1 MIETIINK
9 NNLED
14 NKYKH
19 VGNFA
24 DLEIHAKDNHRLLLE
39 RVQSIDGFY
48 KIYGNFL
55 TNKEKS
61 LRVNKLYVGLQLDLF
76 YNMSPFNNTKEV
88 KDYIIGLNTLL

>member
-14 NKYKH
+14 NEYEH

-39 RVQSIDGFY
+39 RVQGINGFY

-55 TNKEKS
+55 SNKKNS
-61 LRVNKLYVGLQLDLF
+61 LENKKLYVGLQLDLF
-76 YNMSPFNNTKEV
+76 YN
-88 KDYIIGLNTLL
+88 LNTAEEDKEYHS